1 LSLVSV
7 IVPCYDSA
15 AYIGQTLESI
25 FAQSY
30 RPIEVI
36 VIDDGSKDN
45 TASIVRQYSS
55 SLRYYRQS
63 NQGVSMARN
72 AGIRLAQGE
81 YLAFIDSDDL
91 WQMTKLEVQVDVLDK
106 HPEVVLVYC
115 LCSNF
120 TDDISGERSSILS
133 LPSGLITEKLILD
146 NFVPC
151 STVVV
156 RRSSIEDVGEFDASL
171 RTCEDWDMWLRLS
184 ERGYFYG
191 IPRTLAYHRC
201 RKGSLSFDL
210 ESLRKD
216 GIFVLERYFRSLS
229 LNDSLQSLKW
239 SALQR
244 NEVKIGMTYVSR
256 GQVWK
261 GLAGLLRGIYFK
273 PYDLS
278 CRFPIKSMIKSF
290 IHNSV

>member
-1 LSLVSV
+1 MSLVSV

-36 VIDDGSKDN
+36 VIDDGSEDD

-81 YLAFIDSDDL
+81 YIAFIDSDDL

-115 LCSNF
+115 QCSNF
-120 TDDISGERSSILS
+120 TDDIYGEQRSYLS

-156 RRSSIEDVGEFDASL
+156 RRSSIEDVGEFDTSL

-184 ERGYFYG
+184 ERGIFYG

-210 ESLRKD
+210 ESLRED

-244 NEVKIGMTYVSR
+244 NEVKIATTYVSR

-261 GLAGLLRGIYFK
+261 GLAGLLRGICLK
-273 PYDLS
+273 PYHLS
-278 CRFPIKSMIKSF
+278 CRFPIKSMLKSF
-290 IHNSV
+290 IHN